1 MKIQGLNAEKKPLQ
15 NSKQYVYIVHYL
27 AYLIFLDSN
36 LKVTFFIIILNDTQM
51 KTWCDFFVYF
61 RRNNTNRLSRK
72 SESQELKDSGKYW
85 NRKEEDPQFPSG
97 TFERVGRS
105 SWMKKKKPRNRAG
118 RVGKFSK
125 AGRNL
130 QANSLIRY
138 ETLTDYNPSTEILAR
153 L

>member
-1 MKIQGLNAEKKPLQ
+1 
-15 NSKQYVYIVHYL
+15 
-27 AYLIFLDSN
+27 
-36 LKVTFFIIILNDTQM
+36 M
-51 KTWCDFFVYF
+51 KTSCDFFVYF
-61 RRNNTNRLSRK
+61 RWNNTNRLSRK
-72 SESQELKDSGKYW
+72 SESQELKDSRKYW
-85 NRKEEDPQFPSG
+85 NRKKEDPLFPSG

-105 SWMKKKKPRNRAG
+105 SWKKKKKKKSRNRAG

-130 QANSLIRY
+130 QANSLIRR

>member
-1 MKIQGLNAEKKPLQ
+1 
-15 NSKQYVYIVHYL
+15 
-27 AYLIFLDSN
+27 
-36 LKVTFFIIILNDTQM
+36 M
-51 KTWCDFFVYF
+51 KTSCDFFVYF

-72 SESQELKDSGKYW
+72 SESQELKDSRKYW

-105 SWMKKKKPRNRAG
+105 SWKKKKKKPRNRAG

-130 QANSLIRY
+130 QANSLIRC

>member
-1 MKIQGLNAEKKPLQ
+1 MQPSNAEKKPLQ
-15 NSKQYVYIVHYL
+15 NSKQYIYIVHYL

-51 KTWCDFFVYF
+51 KTSCDFFVYF

-85 NRKEEDPQFPSG
+85 NRKEEDPQFSSG

-105 SWMKKKKPRNRAG
+105 SWMKKPRNRAG

-138 ETLTDYNPSTEILAR
+138 ETLTDYNPSTEILTR